1 MGRGADAAVRPA
13 QARRSQGAG
22 RVRVEAVAGPMPR
35 RHRPAAPD
43 PIGNVEASVR
53 LSMGRRHFCVVLQ
66 ETMLFWLCKLAKT
79 RQAKRFN
86 GKSYHG
92 RASLRRENDL
102 AALADGRARYRAV
115 VPGADDRLVSARGSA
130 RFRT

>member
-35 RHRPAAPD
+35 RHRPAATD

-53 LSMGRRHFCVVLQ
+53 LSMGRRHFCVVFKKQCYSGYASSPKLDKQRDLMEKVIMAAPRYDVKTIWLHWLRSEEHTSELQ
-66 ETMLFWLCKLAKT
+66 
-79 RQAKRFN
+79 
-86 GKSYHG
+86 S
-92 RASLRRENDL
+92 
-102 AALADGRARYRAV
+102 
-115 VPGADDRLVSARGSA
+115 
-130 RFRT
+130 